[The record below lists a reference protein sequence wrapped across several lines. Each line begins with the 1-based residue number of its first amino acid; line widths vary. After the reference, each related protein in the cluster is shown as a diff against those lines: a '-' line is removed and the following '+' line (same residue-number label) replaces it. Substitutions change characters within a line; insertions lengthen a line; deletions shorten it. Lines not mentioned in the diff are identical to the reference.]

1 MDIFYHTI
9 TLFIK
14 YKFFSFF
21 LFFFIHFFFFF
32 HLNVQNI
39 ILLLGGMYEV
49 NQKSLPEA
57 SLRSHQLTKE
67 QISDANNG
75 TLDIITGFTI
85 IDNGYRL
92 IILEGLGA
100 KGTYKIQTL
109 KI

>member
-1 MDIFYHTI
+1 MMICR
-9 TLFIK
+9 
-14 YKFFSFF
+14 SC
-21 LFFFIHFFFFF
+21 
-32 HLNVQNI
+32 
-39 ILLLGGMYEV
+39 MYEV

-100 KGTYKIQTL
+100 KGTCKIQKM